1 MMTQTLPMFRASLKM
16 MLRSRGVIY
25 AMVSTPVMVVAFG
38 LMGDLGYGFG
48 TESVDFFDFVL
59 PGIATFIA
67 TYTLQDIV
75 VAVAASYK
83 ARGVLKRLAATP
95 VSPPLLIAAQILTY
109 VVLGVAATALALALG
124 ALVGGSLAITANLL
138 WLIPLIAMGVLTAL
152 AIAFAIAGL
161 TPNPQTANIVSGTL
175 AWPLFTL
182 TGAVLPVEAMPGVL
196 PDIVPYAVPYA
207 SLIEAIRG
215 IALAGASITAYDQQ
229 VLVGALWLAFTFAL
243 AAKAYRF
250 DRE

>member
-1 MMTQTLPMFRASLKM
+1 MSTTTLATPM
-16 MLRSRGVIY
+16 GVNGAGIH
-25 AMVSTPVMVVAFG
+25 TRPG
-38 LMGDLGYGFG
+38 LGRL
-48 TESVDFFDFVL
+48 
-59 PGIATFIA
+59 
-67 TYTLQDIV
+67 
-75 VAVAASYK
+75 VAVELRKMVDTRA
-83 ARGVLKRLAATP
+83 GF
-95 VSPPLLIAAQILTY
+95 
-109 VVLGVAATALALALG
+109 
-124 ALVGGSLAITANLL
+124 
-138 WLIPLIAMGVLTAL
+138 WLQVAMGVLTAL
-152 AIAFAIAGL
+152 AIAFSIAGL

-215 IALAGASITAYDQQ
+215 IALTGASVTAYGGQ